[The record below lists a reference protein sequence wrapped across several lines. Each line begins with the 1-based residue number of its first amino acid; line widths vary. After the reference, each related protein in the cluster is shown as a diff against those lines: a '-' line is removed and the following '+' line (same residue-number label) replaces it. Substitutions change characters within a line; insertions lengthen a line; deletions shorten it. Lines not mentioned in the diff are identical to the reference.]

1 MPWWVRQRHEHLL
14 RPLPPA
20 SHVVLHNG
28 DAAGKA
34 VLVPEPLED
43 PLGRV
48 PLLLRPALVLGQDA
62 IDDGDD
68 RIQLRPHRRLRAPV
82 TRRHRECHHL
92 RNCSGIDPEPPGCRP
107 LAQSLDPDR
116 VPDLRV
122 KLHVLHPPPSA
133 DAAQGF
139 QLPDFYSGATDR
151 IGRFTEGFLLRRL
164 HCWVPGPRWALA
176 AAPRRRSCCRGE
188 SSSSNMA
195 SAGRASAPIMRTS
208 NRLSSWSTWADK
220 AMMDE
225 AST

>member
-1 MPWWVRQRHEHLL
+1 VRQRHEHLL
-14 RPLPPA
+14 RPLAPA
-20 SHVVLHNG
+20 RHVVLHDG
-28 DAAGKA
+28 DAASKA
-34 VLVPEPLED
+34 VLVTKPLEN

-48 PLLLRPALVLGQDA
+48 RLLLRP
-62 IDDGDD
+62 
-68 RIQLRPHRRLRAPV
+68 PRRVSAPV
-82 TRRHRECHHL
+82 PRRHRECHHL

-164 HCWVPGPRWALA
+164 HWSCPT
-176 AAPRRRSCCRGE
+176 RRRLTGQTSTP
-188 SSSSNMA
+188 SSPRTIPASSA
-195 SAGRASAPIMRTS
+195 QSGGTRPPSRSDLRATRRRRT
-208 NRLSSWSTWADK
+208 
-220 AMMDE
+220 
-225 AST
+225 

>member
-1 MPWWVRQRHEHLL
+1 VRQVECKEVDLALDAADDADRLAEVCLRMPWWVRQRHEHLL

-82 TRRHRECHHL
+82 ARRH
-92 RNCSGIDPEPPGCRP
+92 
-107 LAQSLDPDR
+107 
-116 VPDLRV
+116 
-122 KLHVLHPPPSA
+122 
-133 DAAQGF
+133 
-139 QLPDFYSGATDR
+139 
-151 IGRFTEGFLLRRL
+151 
-164 HCWVPGPRWALA
+164 
-176 AAPRRRSCCRGE
+176 
-188 SSSSNMA
+188 
-195 SAGRASAPIMRTS
+195 
-208 NRLSSWSTWADK
+208 
-220 AMMDE
+220 
-225 AST
+225 